1 MSAQGGMGEA
11 EGGWRTGVR
20 TGATL
25 ALATAALG
33 VSFGAYATL
42 AGWPPVAS
50 ILMSALV
57 LSGSA
62 QFAFVTATAGGGA
75 ILVGLGAAALMNLR
89 FVPMAAAAA
98 RSLRGG
104 RVRRAFEGQTVVDG
118 SWVAA
123 QRADGTTDRELMIG
137 ATLVQWPAWIAG
149 TAAGALL
156 VPSAD
161 LLYRLG
167 LDVVFPC
174 FFLLLLL
181 ESLRSR
187 PDHRWVALLAALIA
201 GLALFAVPAGVAL
214 LLSAGAS
221 AIVLVPRRRPGR
233 REE

>member
-1 MSAQGGMGEA
+1 MTEVAT
-11 EGGWRTGVR
+11 EGGWRAGFRTGV
-20 TGATL
+20 TL

-33 VSFGAYATL
+33 ISFGAFAAL

-50 ILMSALV
+50 IVMSTV
-57 LSGSA
+57 VFSGSA
-62 QFAFVTATAGGGA
+62 QFAFVTATADGGGL
-75 ILVGLGAAALMNLR
+75 LVGLGAAALMNLR

-123 QRADGTTDRELMIG
+123 QRTDGTTDREMMMG
-137 ATLVQWPAWIAG
+137 ATLVQGAAWIAG

-156 VPSAD
+156 LPSAD
-161 LLYRLG
+161 LIYRLG

-181 ESLRSR
+181 EALRSR
-187 PDHRWVALLAALIA
+187 PGDRWVALLAVAISS
-201 GLALFAVPAGVAL
+201 LALLAVPVGVAL
-214 LLSAGAS
+214 LLSAAAS
-221 AIVLVPRRRPGR
+221 LVVLIPRARSS
-233 REE
+233 

>member
-1 MSAQGGMGEA
+1 MTDAVVTE
-11 EGGWRTGVR
+11 GWRAGVR
-20 TGATL
+20 IGATL
-25 ALATAALG
+25 ALAAAALG

-50 ILMSALV
+50 IVMSAVV

-62 QFAFVTATAGGGA
+62 QFAFVTATAGGGGL
-75 ILVGLGAAALMNLR
+75 LVGLGAAALMNLR

-98 RSLRGG
+98 RSLHGSRL
-104 RVRRAFEGQTVVDG
+104 RRAFEGQAVVDG

-123 QRADGTTDRELMIG
+123 QRADGTTDRERMIA

-181 ESLRSR
+181 EALRSR
-187 PDHRWVALLAALIA
+187 PGDRWVSLLAAGIA
-201 GLALFAVPAGVAL
+201 GLALVVVPVGVAL
-214 LLSAGAS
+214 LLSAAAS
-221 AIVLVPRRRPGR
+221 LVVLIPRRRS
-233 REE
+233 